1 MFINVLPTS
10 DVIHC
15 LRAGDY
21 DGVSDEFFIWTLSV
35 KACEV
40 FWENIL

>member
-1 MFINVLPTS
+1 MFINVLPKS

-21 DGVSDEFFIWTLSV
+21 DGVSDVI
-35 KACEV
+35 
-40 FWENIL
+40 ILDMNAFSDGV